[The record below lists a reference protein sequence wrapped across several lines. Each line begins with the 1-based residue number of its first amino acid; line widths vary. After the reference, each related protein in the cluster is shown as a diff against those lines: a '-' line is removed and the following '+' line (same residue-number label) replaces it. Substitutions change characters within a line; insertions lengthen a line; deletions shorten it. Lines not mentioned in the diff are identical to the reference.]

1 MSSWIICASS
11 SGGTWSKLCC
21 HVLTYSV
28 SILSVHAV
36 CLVSKLRNIDG
47 IGRLRQNE
55 LLVCLGFGAICNCWF
70 ILILLG
76 RSVNKNLMAVFD
88 DVEGA
93 IEDEGSGDLVG
104 SSRLGDFDFDCWLF
118 AVEGM
123 LDIGFE
129 EVTGKALSFKPVVGS
144 ILLVAIILVAAAS
157 AYSLSKRFR
166 GGMRAMLVSSFGCDC
181 SRGSDQVISVS

>member
-11 SGGTWSKLCC
+11 SGATWSKLCC

-47 IGRLRQNE
+47 IGRLGQNE
-55 LLVCLGFGAICNCWF
+55 LLVCLGFGAVCNCWF

-93 IEDEGSGDLVG
+93 VEDEGSG
-104 SSRLGDFDFDCWLF
+104 SSVMAVFDVSGD
-118 AVEGM
+118 VIREG
-123 LDIGFE
+123 
-129 EVTGKALSFKPVVGS
+129 TGKGVSFNPVVDS
-144 ILLVAIILVAAAS
+144 ILLVVAI
-157 AYSLSKRFR
+157 
-166 GGMRAMLVSSFGCDC
+166 
-181 SRGSDQVISVS
+181 